1 VHPSKSTSI
10 KVTYDHQPIDQVV
23 LPKISEKKKPLFV
36 VAGRGNSIRNINVI
50 TEDFYSKY
58 KEIIEVLSRGV
69 NFKIR
74 DFGQFFNVKRG
85 DVKLVDMAFA
95 CLLEGKDWLKRTK
108 CLWIFGENSS
118 ETFSPEIAETLA
130 KKDYEEIMSGAIAKI
145 PVHMLLGTL
154 SEYQKLLEK
163 ENLVEEDMQKFLEN
177 NPVLISV
184 DYKQKYP
191 KFKLGEKYIIDF
203 LVQTSDLHYILV
215 EIESPNDPLYTK
227 ERLPKPSKEL
237 READSQMKEYLSY
250 VKNNILYLRNKLPE
264 INVEKTT
271 GLIIIGRSSRLTKK
285 QLEKLEKDNS
295 QTIGYKIL
303 TYDELATKMK
313 TFLENLGIR
322 YSPFA

>member
-1 VHPSKSTSI
+1 
-10 KVTYDHQPIDQVV
+10 
-23 LPKISEKKKPLFV
+23 
-36 VAGRGNSIRNINVI
+36 
-50 TEDFYSKY
+50 
-58 KEIIEVLSRGV
+58 
-69 NFKIR
+69 
-74 DFGQFFNVKRG
+74 
-85 DVKLVDMAFA
+85 
-95 CLLEGKDWLKRTK
+95 
-108 CLWIFGENSS
+108 
-118 ETFSPEIAETLA
+118 
-130 KKDYEEIMSGAIAKI
+130 
-145 PVHMLLGTL
+145 
-154 SEYQKLLEK
+154 
-163 ENLVEEDMQKFLEN
+163 
-177 NPVLISV
+177 LISV